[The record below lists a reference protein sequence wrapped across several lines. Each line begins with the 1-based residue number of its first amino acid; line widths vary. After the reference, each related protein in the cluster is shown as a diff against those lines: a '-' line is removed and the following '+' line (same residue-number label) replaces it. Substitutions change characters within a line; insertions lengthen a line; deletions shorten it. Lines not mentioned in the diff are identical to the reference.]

1 MSSVVWGDELPS
13 PDPAIE
19 IFRRPAR
26 FAELLHG
33 KGELPPGTSDI
44 LQCAADAVRLGTADA
59 LTEAHRAALF
69 FAEHVL
75 LAHDADHYRV
85 LGLEAQ
91 AVPAEI
97 RERYHLLMRV
107 FHPDRCGWLEIDA
120 ERLAARVNLAYQ
132 TLRNASTRAAYD
144 LSLRQ
149 LRSSRPAAPVAEP
162 AAAREGTRRG
172 ARRGARRRSLAER
185 LVEQLP
191 PVLRRNF
198 AQFVLG
204 CVAMIGVL
212 MVAGAYYSRPPE
224 GALGARRGVARVVQT
239 PDGPPA
245 STASV
250 EPGAVAAKAG
260 SSDARTENEASQLG
274 APLVK
279 PVSVGPQGRDVVP
292 PLAEASAVPLQSGGT
307 VPSTASGVR
316 AETTGSAVVATTPMV
331 AQAIPVDR
339 PAGSVAAG
347 DSGATPTAASLPA
360 DVPPAMAES
369 AESPR
374 AAAAVVVAAEV
385 PAAPRASVALGP
397 DEARSAVI
405 RFAELYQKGDIER
418 FMQIFSA
425 DARSASGRRAEIRRD
440 YEELFRTTSSR
451 KVELADFKWSFDQLS
466 GRGDGAYYIRVRRD
480 GESGEEV
487 FAGALRVDLVKHG
500 NQVLISGLFHKPSQ

>member
-1 MSSVVWGDELPS
+1 MSSVVWGDELP
-13 PDPAIE
+13 PRDPAIE

-33 KGELPPGTSDI
+33 KGELPSGTSDI
-44 LQCAADAVRLGTADA
+44 LQCAADAVRLGTSDA

-85 LGLEAQ
+85 LGLGVQ
-91 AVPAEI
+91 ATPAEI

-132 TLRNASTRAAYD
+132 TLRNASTRATYD

-149 LRSSRPAAPVAEP
+149 LRSSRPAAAAAEP
-162 AAAREGTRRG
+162 AAGREG
-172 ARRGARRRSLAER
+172 ARRGARRAVRRRSPAER
-185 LVEQLP
+185 FVERLP
-191 PVLRRNF
+191 PMLRRNF

-239 PDGPPA
+239 PDGPPPK
-245 STASV
+245 TAAV
-250 EPGAVAAKAG
+250 EAGAVAANTGPSA
-260 SSDARTENEASQLG
+260 ARTENGASQLG
-274 APLVK
+274 SPLAK
-279 PVSVGPQGRDVVP
+279 PVPVGPQGRDVVP
-292 PLAEASAVPLQSGGT
+292 ALAAGSTVSSQSGGT
-307 VPSTASGVR
+307 VPSTASGDR
-316 AETTGSAVVATTPMV
+316 TETTASAAVATAHVV

-347 DSGATPTAASLPA
+347 DSGDGPRAASLPA
-360 DVPPAMAES
+360 EVQPEMAGS

-374 AAAAVVVAAEV
+374 VAAAAVVAVEV
-385 PAAPRASVALGP
+385 PPALRPSVALGP
-397 DEARSAVI
+397 EEARSAVI

-466 GRGDGAYYIRVRRD
+466 GRGDGAYYIRVHRE